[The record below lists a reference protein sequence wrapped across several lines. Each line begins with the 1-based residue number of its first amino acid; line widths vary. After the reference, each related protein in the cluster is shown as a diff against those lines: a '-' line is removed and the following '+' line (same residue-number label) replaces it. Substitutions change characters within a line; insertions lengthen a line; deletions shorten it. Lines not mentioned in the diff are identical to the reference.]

1 LDEKSLA
8 LIGNAAEGRRWRLR
22 RAAGQRQAIEKQA
35 AMNRYTAV
43 MNLGAAKLSVFF
55 AAVLVTPAWA
65 GIRIQEESTNVATGE
80 TSRQEILLDADRM
93 RVNITGKD
101 STGKDSKT
109 AVMFLT
115 DGGRNRMVMLDKDK
129 NEYRE
134 MDQQTMNQMSQQ
146 MQGAMAQMQE
156 QMKNMPP
163 EQREMMEKMM
173 KGKMGKMPGQ
183 GAPPARTVYT
193 SKGSGSVNGFSC
205 TKYEGVRGA
214 EKVTELCAAKPSEI
228 KFSPS
233 DFQVFEKM
241 KEFMGGFQSAMANS
255 PFAGGGGGNLR
266 DFADPGFEGFP
277 VQQTLFRNGQPEL
290 KMETKSIARASLSD
304 ADFSL
309 GNAKKVEMPAM
320 PAGRR

>member
-1 LDEKSLA
+1 
-8 LIGNAAEGRRWRLR
+8 
-22 RAAGQRQAIEKQA
+22 
-35 AMNRYTAV
+35 
-43 MNLGAAKLSVFF
+43 
-55 AAVLVTPAWA
+55 
-65 GIRIQEESTNVATGE
+65 
-80 TSRQEILLDADRM
+80 
-93 RVNITGKD
+93 
-101 STGKDSKT
+101 
-109 AVMFLT
+109 
-115 DGGRNRMVMLDKDK
+115 
-129 NEYRE
+129 
-134 MDQQTMNQMSQQ
+134 
-146 MQGAMAQMQE
+146 
-156 QMKNMPP
+156 
-163 EQREMMEKMM
+163 MM

-241 KEFMGGFQSAMANS
+241 KEFMAGFQSAMANS